1 MNYALNTPVINKK
14 VYVPDEDYTGFAPV
28 YQPPH
33 TTETDQTHRKMTWLF
48 HKPQNHV
55 IFPKEAESAR
65 LDKKK

>member
-1 MNYALNTPVINKK
+1 MNYALDTPLLKK
-14 VYVPDEDYTGFAPV
+14 TVYIPDENDTGFAPV
-28 YQPPH
+28 SQPVH

-55 IFPKEAESAR
+55 IFPKESESAR